1 MIEVTE
7 TASKA
12 IKEFMEEKN
21 LDSALRV
28 FMSSGG

>member
-12 IKEFMEEKN
+12 IKDFMAEKD
-21 LDSALRV
+21 LESALRV